1 MRRRDLI
8 QGIVGSVTAWPLAA
22 RAQQPALVIGL
33 LTSRAADDSPQL
45 LTAIRQGLNETGFVE
60 GQNVTIEYRF
70 AGNQNDRL
78 PALAADLVNRQVNLI
93 LATTTTA
100 AVAAKAA
107 TKSIPIVFEMG
118 SDPVRLGLIA
128 NLNRPEANITG
139 ITQLNVVVAPKRL
152 EVLHDLVPNSTVM
165 TLLVDSTEPVTAE
178 ATTSDLQ
185 AAARNLGLE
194 LHVLSASTDADLDA
208 VFTKVIELRAGGL
221 VVGGGAFF
229 TARGARLGALA
240 LRYAVPT
247 VYEGRAFVTAG
258 GLMSYGANLADSYR
272 LAGTYAGRVLK
283 GEKPSDLP
291 VQQSTKLEMFLNL
304 KTAKVLGITVPLPL
318 SGRADEVIE

>member
-1 MRRRDLI
+1 MRRREFIALL
-8 QGIVGSVTAWPLAA
+8 GGTAAWPLSA

-45 LTAIRQGLNETGFVE
+45 LTAIRQGLKETGFVE

-78 PALAADLVNRQVNLI
+78 PALAADLVHRQVNLI

-128 NLNRPEANITG
+128 NLSRPEGNITG

-152 EVLHDLVPNSTVM
+152 EVLHDLLPNSTVM
-165 TLLVDSTEPVTAE
+165 ALLIDSTDPATAE

-185 AAARNLGLE
+185 AAARGLGLE

-208 VFTKVIELRAGGL
+208 VFTKLIELRAGGL
-221 VVGGGAFF
+221 VVGSGAFF
-229 TARGARLGALA
+229 TARGERLGALA

-258 GLMSYGANLADSYR
+258 GLMSYGASLTDSYH
-272 LAGTYAGRVLK
+272 LAGIYAGRVLK
-283 GEKPSDLP
+283 GEKPGDLP

-304 KTAKVLGITVPLPL
+304 KTAKALGITVPLPL